1 MLTDERTSEPNHLDR
16 KPQNQREA
24 ASLDVGTLGEI
35 AEREDQT
42 VHDVLMAIDRKRG
55 ATSLSTAIHVYIVE
69 SLRVALKKTSTA

>member
-1 MLTDERTSEPNHLDR
+1 MWG
-16 KPQNQREA
+16 A
-24 ASLDVGTLGEI
+24 LGEI

-55 ATSLSTAIHVYIVE
+55 ATSLSTAIRVYIVE

>member
-1 MLTDERTSEPNHLDR
+1 MSALQSRTIWIGNHRTSVRLHPSMWG
-16 KPQNQREA
+16 A
-24 ASLDVGTLGEI
+24 LGEI